1 MRSHSPIAT
10 HSDITLQIDIA
21 LAFDI
26 IGLLA
31 RAALHP
37 SLYLALRARLW
48 TGPGQLRP
56 PLNINALRVNL
67 VNIDIVDGLYKSPDA
82 TWRFVE

>member
-1 MRSHSPIAT
+1 MLSHSPMAT

-26 IGLLA
+26 ILA

-37 SLYLALRARLW
+37 FLYLALRARLW
-48 TGPGQLRP
+48 AGPGQLRP